1 MQTKSD
7 VEQMKKF
14 HKDQKRNTKLEPTP
28 SLINKNIELSQMSE
42 WTDKGHNNRVS
53 TNKNFIPRALKQI
66 EKNEKKLNSA
76 MDREGLA
83 NELHE
88 YKKFSLQQYEQIRLL
103 KVEIMKIKKIAGMSK
118 NDINQEQ
125 KDGNP
130 KWMTH

>member
-1 MQTKSD
+1 
-7 VEQMKKF
+7 
-14 HKDQKRNTKLEPTP
+14 
-28 SLINKNIELSQMSE
+28 MSE

-88 YKKFSLQQYEQIRLL
+88 YKKFSL
-103 KVEIMKIKKIAGMSK
+103 
-118 NDINQEQ
+118 
-125 KDGNP
+125 
-130 KWMTH
+130 

>member
-1 MQTKSD
+1 
-7 VEQMKKF
+7 
-14 HKDQKRNTKLEPTP
+14 
-28 SLINKNIELSQMSE
+28 MSE

-118 NDINQEQ
+118 NDIN
-125 KDGNP
+125 
-130 KWMTH
+130 